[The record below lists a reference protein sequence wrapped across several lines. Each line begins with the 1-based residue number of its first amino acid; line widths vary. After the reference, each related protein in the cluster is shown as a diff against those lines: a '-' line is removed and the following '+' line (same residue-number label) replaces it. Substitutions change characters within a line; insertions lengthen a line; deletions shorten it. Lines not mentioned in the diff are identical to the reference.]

1 MKALFTISFFLVLYL
16 SAVAQKLD
24 SVRFANLYDRITDI
38 YSKNIDPYLTKMAEQ
53 ELSPLTANPSNEVI
67 VLRKA
72 TVVTKVKTY
81 KTMLKEIFS
90 DCYLNLNKNL
100 APLQEDPH
108 SYVTGYLDMAIRSN
122 FPKLEESFY
131 RENWRELFKIYEI
144 KP

>member
-1 MKALFTISFFLVLYL
+1 MKAILTISFFIGL
-16 SAVAQKLD
+16 SFSSIAQKLD
-24 SVRFANLYDRITDI
+24 SVRFENLYGRITDI
-38 YSKNIDPYLTKMAEQ
+38 YSKTIDPYLTKMAEQ
-53 ELSPLTANPSNEVI
+53 ELSPLTANPSNEVM
-67 VLRKA
+67 VVRQA

-81 KTMLKEIFS
+81 KTILKEIFS

-100 APLQEDPH
+100 TPLQEDPH